1 MTWSYIF
8 PRVLV
13 HGVHRCDW
21 TAATRSQSFIFKRT
35 IEIRVRWITLDDMDR
50 TMKPIVI
57 LFLFSLLAGIVFF
70 TFLRDSNHEKAS
82 ILPHECYVWQRVWNE
97 DLRDS
102 IQRAQPDLKGFTVLA
117 AEIDVRPDSRQQ
129 QIMSVDYPFLS
140 TLSVPVGLA
149 IRINPYSGSFD
160 KDAPASQSIHRIIK
174 KVLEKARDAGFK
186 PSEIQIDYD
195 CAESKLAGYRQWI
208 QALKKSFHSHP
219 ITITALPS
227 WMNRR
232 QFKKLARDCDGYV
245 LQVHSLEKPNSIQ
258 EKVQLCNPTRAIKW
272 VQQAERFGVPFRVAL
287 PTYGYLVAYD
297 QQGQFIGLTA
307 EGVEPPWKHDSQIKT
322 VLSDPYEIANLI
334 KAIRAKH
341 PKNLSGFIWFRLP
354 VDSDVLNWQWHTL
367 QRLVQNQ
374 PLTERINVL
383 LDWPQPGLV
392 EVYLVNAGDVDRTD
406 SFAVQLSFQNSCLA
420 ADGLRGYAVVRHSAE
435 VLLFASESQDGLE
448 RLRAREKIK
457 IGWCRFDKE
466 TEVKADVQF
475 WK

>member
-1 MTWSYIF
+1 
-8 PRVLV
+8 
-13 HGVHRCDW
+13 
-21 TAATRSQSFIFKRT
+21 
-35 IEIRVRWITLDDMDR
+35 
-50 TMKPIVI
+50 MKPIVI

-70 TFLRDSNHEKAS
+70 TFPRGSNHEKAS

-195 CAESKLAGYRQWI
+195 CAESNLAGYRQWI

-272 VQQAERFGVPFRVAL
+272 VQQAERFRVPFRVAL

-334 KAIRAKH
+334 KAIQAKH
-341 PKNLSGFIWFRLP
+341 PKNLSGVIWFRLP
-354 VDSDVLNWQWHTL
+354 VTGDQINWQWHTL

-392 EVYLVNAGDVDRTD
+392 EVYLVNAGDVDASGHFTVALQAQAD
-406 SFAVQLSFQNSCLA
+406 CLA
-420 ADGLRGYAVVRHSAE
+420 ADGLMGYVAARTAADQI
-435 VLLFASESQDGLE
+435 LFIPKDGASLR
-448 RLRAREKIK
+448 RLQAQKKIK
-457 IGWCRFDKE
+457 IGWCRFDKG
-466 TEVKADVQF
+466 TEIKANVQIQE
-475 WK
+475 